1 MTTLHARAGEALA
14 VPETDAYVVVLA
26 SSTDGERR
34 HWHVGA
40 RASVLILGT
49 FTLGAC
55 GAEVLILDP
64 GGGSTSSAQADSGG
78 GATSAGAGG
87 GSTSA
92 GAGGGSTSAGAG
104 GGSASAG
111 AGGGSTSTD
120 ASSGSGGAGGAVSAG
135 GGGGPGNI
143 SDVFDPAEVYL
154 RGTVQPGSSGRD
166 AMAHWSDPNTA
177 AVGFIGAYDDFSVRL
192 QDGGKLLYV
201 LIGSVREF
209 VCDACPYVGTYL
221 NGSDANDL
229 VLPTA
234 PCVPYDRIEDIKVGP
249 GGSWIHSCAG
259 DWNKHWYDANGVMVY
274 GDEHDMLV
282 HLGYSNLALT
292 QSRVVDLAN
301 ASSVPIVGL
310 PNAPLLAVRALA
322 PDSFRVALA
331 TDQDSGAVEL
341 WQIDATGTATLIGPY
356 PPVPA
361 GYTVQP
367 FFPHRHHALEATGAL
382 LQIGEGPMVFQDVI
396 VRREIGGSSAV
407 VYDEAKGPL
416 VQIHISGL
424 VTGP

>member
-1 MTTLHARAGEALA
+1 MRLEDDIVRDDRGRDHVGPDSRG
-14 VPETDAYVVVLA
+14 
-26 SSTDGERR
+26 DGAPRHRR
-34 HWHVGA
+34 VGA
-40 RASVLILGT
+40 RASVLILGA

-55 GAEVLILDP
+55 GAEILIPDP
-64 GGGSTSSAQADSGG
+64 GADSTSDATAATSGAQAGSGG
-78 GATSAGAGG
+78 GATSAGSGGGTTSAGSGG

-92 GAGGGSTSAGAG
+92 GAGGE
-104 GGSASAG
+104 
-111 AGGGSTSTD
+111 STSTD
-120 ASSGSGGAGGAVSAG
+120 ASSGSGGVGGAVSGG

-154 RGTVQPGSSGRD
+154 LGTVQPGSSGRD

-177 AVGFIGAYDDFSVRL
+177 AVGFIGAYDRFSARL

-201 LIGSVREF
+201 LTGSVREF

-221 NGSDANDL
+221 NGSDGNDL

-234 PCVPYDRIEDIKVGP
+234 PCVPNDWIEDIKVGP
-249 GGSWIHSCAG
+249 GGSWVHSCSG

-274 GDEHDMLV
+274 GDEQDMLV

-292 QSRVVDLAN
+292 QTRVVNLVN

-310 PNAPLLAVRALA
+310 PNAVVLAVRALA

-331 TDQDSGAVEL
+331 AGQGDGAAEL
-341 WQIDATGTATLIGPY
+341 WQIDATGTATLIGSY

-367 FFPHRHHALEATGAL
+367 FFPHQHHALEATGAL
-382 LQIGEGPMVFQDVI
+382 LQFGEGPMVFQDVI
-396 VRREIGGSSAV
+396 VRREIGGSSVV
-407 VYDEAKGPL
+407 VYDEANGPL
-416 VQIHISGL
+416 VQIHISAL

>member
-1 MTTLHARAGEALA
+1 M
-14 VPETDAYVVVLA
+14 
-26 SSTDGERR
+26 
-34 HWHVGA
+34 
-40 RASVLILGT
+40 LILGT

-55 GAEVLILDP
+55 GSEVLVLDP
-64 GGGSTSSAQADSGG
+64 GGGSTSSAQAGSGG
-78 GATSAGAGG
+78 GSTSAGAGG

-104 GGSASAG
+104 GGSTSAGAGGGSTSAGAGGGSTSAGSGGGSTSAG
-111 AGGGSTSTD
+111 AGGGSTSTN
-120 ASSGSGGAGGAVSAG
+120 ASSGSGGAGGGVSA

-154 RGTVQPGSSGRD
+154 LGTVQPGSSGRD

-177 AVGFIGAYDDFSVRL
+177 AVGFIGAYDEFSARL
-192 QDGGKLLYV
+192 QDSGKLLYV
-201 LIGSVREF
+201 LAGSVREF

-234 PCVPYDRIEDIKVGP
+234 PCVPNDWIEDIKVGP
-249 GGSWIHSCAG
+249 GGSWIHSCSG
-259 DWNKHWYDANGVMVY
+259 DANRHWYDSNGVMVY
-274 GDEHDMLV
+274 GDEEDMLV

-292 QSRVVDLAN
+292 QHRVVDLAN

-331 TDQDSGAVEL
+331 TGQESGAVEL
-341 WQIDATGTATLIGPY
+341 WQIDATGTATLIGSY

-367 FFPHRHHALEATGAL
+367 FSPHRHHALEATGAL
-382 LQIGEGPMVFQDVI
+382 LQLGEGPMVFQDVI
-396 VRREIGGSSAV
+396 IRREIGGSSVV
-407 VYDEAKGPL
+407 VYDEASGPL

>member
-1 MTTLHARAGEALA
+1 M
-14 VPETDAYVVVLA
+14 
-26 SSTDGERR
+26 
-34 HWHVGA
+34 
-40 RASVLILGT
+40 LILGT

-55 GAEVLILDP
+55 GSEVLILDP
-64 GGGSTSSAQADSGG
+64 GGGSTSSAQAGSGG
-78 GATSAGAGG
+78 GATPAGTGG

-92 GAGGGSTSAGAG
+92 GAGGGSTSAGVGGGAASAGVGGGPRSASAG
-104 GGSASAG
+104 GGSTSAG

-135 GGGGPGNI
+135 GGGGDPGNI

-154 RGTVQPGSSGRD
+154 LGTVQPGSSGRD

-177 AVGFIGAYDDFSVRL
+177 AVGFIGAYDRFSARL

-201 LIGSVREF
+201 LAGSVREF

-234 PCVPYDRIEDIKVGP
+234 PCVPNDWIEDIKVGP
-249 GGSWIHSCAG
+249 GGSWIHSCSG
-259 DWNKHWYDANGVMVY
+259 DWNKRWYDASGVMVY
-274 GDEHDMLV
+274 GDEQDMLV

-301 ASSVPIVGL
+301 ASSAPIVGL
-310 PNAPLLAVRALA
+310 PDAPLLAVRALA
-322 PDSFRVALA
+322 PDSFRVALS
-331 TDQDSGAVEL
+331 TDQGSGAAEL
-341 WQIDATGTATLIGPY
+341 WQIDATGTATLIGSY

-382 LQIGEGPMVFQDVI
+382 LQFGEGPMVFQDVI

-407 VYDEAKGPL
+407 VYDEANDPL